1 MILSWGV
8 PPKSRPLLCQTES
21 GAVHPAPTRLHPHEA
36 NDARIPV
43 YVLGLQMGQV
53 RLRSAQVPGKLI
65 ERLSLG
71 IPLALYNL
79 AMLVRRDGA
88 LFLEADNGPLALG
101 HQRPR
106 QPVHIDAEIVQTP
119 EIDVRGD
126 RAGLKYFEHELG
138 RSLGDDQGQ
147 QRHVGLVFRRALPAR
162 AVRGA
167 LQRGQRGQGIR
178 PRALGDA
185 VVRSRQIRFGEFWRV
200 GDSGRAA
207 ARPDSWR

>member
-1 MILSWGV
+1 M
-8 PPKSRPLLCQTES
+8 
-21 GAVHPAPTRLHPHEA
+21 
-36 NDARIPV
+36 
-43 YVLGLQMGQV
+43 
-53 RLRSAQVPGKLI
+53 PGKLI
-65 ERLSLG
+65 ERLPLG

-126 RAGLKYFEHELG
+126 RAGLKHFEHELG

-147 QRHVGLVFRRALPAR
+147 QRHVGFVFRRALPAR
-162 AVRGA
+162 PVRGA
-167 LQRGQRGQGIR
+167 LHRGQRGQGIR

-185 VVRSRQIRFGEFWRV
+185 VVRARQIRFGELEIQGGLLLGLILGVDDLHGGPTVGRV
-200 GDSGRAA
+200 EAGALTQAGVVAVELSSSAA
-207 ARPDSWR
+207 SAD